1 VADDPNANRTVD
13 VWVACGSHK
22 PLEDADL
29 HGFVVN
35 QDLSQPDMA
44 MLTVKNEGHEFSNGT
59 KHGDEVEVKI
69 GGESGTS
76 IFKGEVVGVEPIYKS
91 GGESKC
97 IIRAFNRMHRL
108 RRGKKSKT
116 FQKMSDQD
124 IASSIAQEAGLQAST
139 GSKPSITHEH
149 VYQHNQ
155 TDLDFLL
162 LRAKR
167 IGFDVWCEDKKLY
180 FDKPDTSKDSG
191 IELKMKDPE
200 AGFMMTSF
208 HPRISSARMAEKV
221 VVRGWNP
228 EKKEE
233 IVGEAKAKKSSL
245 GKKGGEAAS
254 KSAFGATTTYE
265 VDHPIFS
272 VEEAKAIAEARLDE
286 LRMSY
291 ITGDAQVVGDKQC
304 DLKPG
309 IVVKVTINT
318 DDPKD
323 RFNGKYL
330 VVGATHRYTHAGGGG
345 SGRGG
350 GGYTTSLLLNR
361 DSEGGS

>member
-1 VADDPNANRTVD
+1 MSDDPNSQRTVD

-22 PLEDADL
+22 PLVEAEL
-29 HGFVVN
+29 HSFVVN
-35 QDLSQPDMA
+35 QDLSQADMC

-69 GGESGTS
+69 GGEGGKS

-97 IIRAFNRMHRL
+97 VIRAFNRMHRL

-116 FQKMSDQD
+116 FQKMTDQD
-124 IASSIAQEAGLQAST
+124 IASAIAQEAGLQAST
-139 GSKPSITHEH
+139 GSKPKIKHEH

-162 LRAKR
+162 IRAKR
-167 IGFDVWCEDKKLY
+167 LGFDVWVEDKKMF
-180 FDKPDTSKDSG
+180 FDKPDSSKDSG

-200 AGFMMTSF
+200 AGFMLTSF
-208 HPRISSARMAEKV
+208 HPRISSATMAEKV

-245 GKKGGEAAS
+245 GKTGGEAAS
-254 KSAFGATTTYE
+254 KKAFGATTTYE

-286 LRMSY
+286 LRMNY
-291 ITGDAQVVGDKQC
+291 ITGDAQVVGPNQA

-318 DDPKD
+318 DDPSD
-323 RFNGKYL
+323 RFNGKYM
-330 VVGATHRYTHAGGGG
+330 VVGATHRYTHAGGGSSG
-345 SGRGG
+345 SGG
-350 GGYTTSLLLNR
+350 GGYTTTLRVSR
-361 DSEGGS
+361 DAEGG